1 MRNLLSHILQRL
13 SSAIRTRNLNMPAN
27 ASSAGFQQFLLD
39 MHFLMRAFSPFLDD
53 QVVQLATRLMNL
65 AFSSIST
72 DGDVAALPEQEEV
85 DASHETIQYSVNMR
99 PKEWY
104 DERAGA
110 LLRLSFPINFGN

>member
-13 SSAIRTRNLNMPAN
+13 SSAIRTKNLRMPSN
-27 ASSAGFQQFLLD
+27 ASSMGFQQFLLD
-39 MHFLMRAFSPFLDD
+39 THFLMKAFTPFLDD

-65 AFSSIST
+65 AFASINA
-72 DGDVAALPEQEEV
+72 DDDDD
-85 DASHETIQYSVNMR
+85 DAGHEANIQYSVNMR